1 MQSIPVLICE
11 GCDDSL
17 IAQSLQL
24 QRELAFSAFLSVC
37 ISHFRHFSQVWECV
51 LHPLL
56 QFNLVAKQF
65 ICGKGSLRPRKQ
77 KAEKAHLARKS
88 LKAKITLHP
97 TFNVF
102 VRIAQTKLQKE
113 TFFTW
118 SQKNSLH
125 SHGVGTVAGGEM
137 NCSENFLHSQFD
149 SQVCRPFS
157 QRCRLYYVSRKMLA
171 ICLLLYYSLTLSASG
186 SSPKINQIVEP
197 N

>member
-77 KAEKAHLARKS
+77 KAEKTHLAQKS

-102 VRIAQTKLQKE
+102 VGIAQTKLQKK
-113 TFFTW
+113 
-118 SQKNSLH
+118 QAKI
-125 SHGVGTVAGGEM
+125 
-137 NCSENFLHSQFD
+137 NFLCLISKNLCIHTAWERLLVEKWIAPRIFCIHNLIPKY
-149 SQVCRPFS
+149 VAPF
-157 QRCRLYYVSRKMLA
+157 LNDV
-171 ICLLLYYSLTLSASG
+171 AS
-186 SSPKINQIVEP
+186 IM
-197 N
+197 

>member
-37 ISHFRHFSQVWECV
+37 ISHFWHFSQVWECV
-51 LHPLL
+51 LHPML

-77 KAEKAHLARKS
+77 KAEKTHLAQKS

-97 TFNVF
+97 TFNVS
-102 VRIAQTKLQKE
+102 VRIAQTKLHKKQTKR
-113 TFFTW
+113 
-118 SQKNSLH
+118 
-125 SHGVGTVAGGEM
+125 
-137 NCSENFLHSQFD
+137 NFLLGLKKFFAFTRRGNG
-149 SQVCRPFS
+149 CWWRNELLREFS
-157 QRCRLYYVSRKMLA
+157 AFTIWFPSMSPLFSTMSP
-171 ICLLLYYSLTLSASG
+171 LLCKQENACNLSASLLQ
-186 SSPKINQIVEP
+186 SHSFCKRLLT
-197 N
+197 